1 MKIAL
6 IGASGYVG
14 SEILNEALS
23 RGHQV
28 TAMVRNP
35 EKITVKHTNLT
46 VVKSDVFNEA
56 ETTKTLVG
64 HDVVVSSYNPGW
76 QNPNIYAD
84 FLKGSETI
92 LNSAKK
98 SGVSRLLVIG
108 GAGSLEI
115 APGVQLVDTPEF
127 PAEYKQGALAARDF
141 LNILRKESSFA
152 WTFLSPAI
160 LLVPGERTGSYRA
173 STDTPVFNANGESKI
188 TVADMTIA
196 IVDELENPKYIK
208 KRFTVG
214 Y

>member
-1 MKIAL
+1 MKIAI

-35 EKITVKHTNLT
+35 EKITVKHAKLT
-46 VVKSDVFNEA
+46 VVKSDVFNEV

-173 STDTPVFNANGESKI
+173 GTDTPVFNANGESKI
-188 TVADMTIA
+188 TVADMAIA